1 MRCVLGDFDFLT
13 GNWTVANRRLRQRLA
28 GCDEWEEFTAT
39 SVAWS
44 LLDGSANIDQFTFPD
59 GSSALTLRL
68 FEPESRQWSLSWA
81 TSAQGR
87 LFPPVIGAF
96 SDGTGLFYGDD
107 VHVGTPVRVRYIWSE
122 ITPTSARWEQ
132 AFSAD
137 QEKTWETNW
146 IMELV
151 RS

>member
-1 MRCVLGDFDFLT
+1 LGDFDFLT

-68 FEPESRQWSLSWA
+68 FEPESKQWSLSWA
-81 TSAQGR
+81 TRAQGR

-107 VHVGTPVRVRYIWSE
+107 VHDGTPVRVRYIWSE

>member
-1 MRCVLGDFDFLT
+1 MGDFDFLIGSWKVT
-13 GNWTVANRRLRQRLA
+13 NRRLTQRLA
-28 GCDEWEEFTAT
+28 GSTEWEEFTAD

-44 LLDGSANIDQFTFPD
+44 LLDGSANIDQITFPD
-59 GSSALTLRL
+59 GTSALTLRL
-68 FEPESRQWSLSWA
+68 YQPDRKQWSLNWA
-81 TSAQGR
+81 TSTGGS
-87 LFPPVIGAF
+87 LFPPVLGAF
-96 SDGTGLFYGDD
+96 SGGEGRFYGDD
-107 VHVGTPVRVRYIWSE
+107 VQDGTPVRVRYIWSD

-137 QEKTWETNW
+137 QEQTWETNW